1 MADTITE
8 TQVQRQAPFLEEFQR
23 RLLDLSFAR
32 GDTPVSIPEI
42 QVAGLDPLT
51 QQAITTGE
59 GIGQYQPFL
68 ETGAGT
74 IAGGLAG
81 LQQQLPVAQQQL
93 ARAAQATEG
102 TGAGFDPTTQ
112 ISPFMDPYQKLVTQ
126 DALKEMSRQAAIQQQ
141 GLDAQAVGAG
151 AFGGSR
157 QGIAQQELNRNLF
170 DIQSRRIFEDLSR
183 NFGQAQA
190 ASQTAFENQQRR
202 QQNISQLLSG
212 IGGQQAQTALAGAQ
226 TTGQLGTQQTGIA
239 GLGQNLIGQQAQLL
253 SQLGALGQ
261 TQAQRELDAVRQTQ
275 MQQRYEPFQ
284 RVGFMSDIF
293 KPQIGSGMST
303 LTATTAPS
311 PSFLSQAIGAGI
323 AGLGLNQSLGNP
335 LGGFFGK
342 SGETG

>member
-59 GIGQYQPFL
+59 GIGQYHPFL

-253 SQLGALGQ
+253 SQIGALGQ

-335 LGGFFGK
+335 LSGFFGQGGAP
-342 SGETG
+342 S